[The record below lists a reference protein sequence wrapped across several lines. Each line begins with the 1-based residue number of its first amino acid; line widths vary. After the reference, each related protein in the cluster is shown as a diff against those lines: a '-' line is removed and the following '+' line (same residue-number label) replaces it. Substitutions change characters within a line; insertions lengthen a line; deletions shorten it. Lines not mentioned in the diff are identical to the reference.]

1 LAKTPPT
8 FPVAPPV
15 HVAVAVKVDAY
26 DHDHVDDP
34 EAVNAACPPELRLG
48 PFRYLT
54 N

>member
-1 LAKTPPT
+1 MR
-8 FPVAPPV
+8 PV

-34 EAVNAACPPELRLG
+34 EAVNAGCPPALRLG
-48 PFRYLT
+48 PWRSPT